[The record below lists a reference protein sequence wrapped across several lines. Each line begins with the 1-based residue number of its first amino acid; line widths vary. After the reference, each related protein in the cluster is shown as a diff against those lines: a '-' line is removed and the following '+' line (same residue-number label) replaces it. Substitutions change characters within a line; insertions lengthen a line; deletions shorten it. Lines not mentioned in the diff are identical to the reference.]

1 MTHRTSP
8 HQGLSNTACSLH
20 KACTVWK
27 AALLYPWRLV
37 FCVFG
42 LSIPSVDTLRQFVR
56 IGHKASFADLCNCSF
71 GSCPYIVLKTKG
83 LNPSTNRSRK
93 RNRRS
98 GLPLRA
104 WRISRRPRQ
113 VCLRSFLPYS
123 EPFSFSRTRSGS
135 MSERSN
141 RPATSCRSA
150 IHGRTTTPSGWRTRR
165 TNNCS

>member
-98 GLPLRA
+98 GWPLRA
-104 WRISRRPRQ
+104 LRISRRPRR
-113 VCLRSFLPYS
+113 VCPPSYLRFS
-123 EPFSFSRTRSGS
+123 EPFSFSRMRSVS
-135 MSERSN
+135 TSARFS
-141 RPATSCRSA
+141 RPAISCRSA
-150 IHGRTTTPSGWRTRR
+150 IRGRTIMRSGWPTQR
-165 TNNCS
+165 TNSSS

>member
-123 EPFSFSRTRSGS
+123 EPFSFSRTRSVS
-135 MSERSN
+135 TSAHSS
-141 RPATSCRSA
+141 RPAISCRSA
-150 IHGRTTTPSGWRTRR
+150 ILGRTIMRNVW
-165 TNNCS
+165 